1 MMFLPIGASL
11 FTLMVLAA
19 GGASVP
25 DINPEPA
32 CRDAAMRAVPVGDV
46 EICLRKESEARHEL
60 VRKWDVF
67 NDADKATCIPLH
79 TAGGTPTY
87 TELLT
92 CLEVMREARSLHDRT
107 TGTARQ
113 DCH

>member
-11 FTLMVLAA
+11 FSLMVLA
-19 GGASVP
+19 GGGSVA

-32 CRDAAMRAVPVGDV
+32 CRDAAMRSVPVGDV

-113 DCH
+113 DGH